1 MGAGALPGNL
11 VLEVLRA
18 EDAVQNQFE
27 IVARRRVA
35 VQVQAACGL

>member
-18 EDAVQNQFE
+18 EEAVQNQLE
-27 IVARRRVA
+27 IVARRGVT
-35 VQVQAACGL
+35 VEVQAACGL